1 MRSGVKHASVV
12 THRETQTETGF
23 VDAGAGEGGMHQE
36 NRADKHTPCV
46 TRTASGRPLDSTRS
60 SACCSVMTWG
70 GGEAREGG
78 DVRVHTADS
87 RCCAAEA
94 NTTL

>member
-46 TRTASGRPLDSTRS
+46 TRTASGRP
-60 SACCSVMTWG
+60 VG
-70 GGEAREGG
+70 GHWTARG
-78 DVRVHTADS
+78 AQP
-87 RCCAAEA
+87 AA
-94 NTTL
+94 L